1 MSFVPVQEFLIRGWT
16 DSQSGPRQV
25 DILVDREKG
34 TIIAARPSGEV
45 PGCVGGDTVEYDA
58 SVRILPG
65 DVNAHSH
72 PEQSLYTDRVDP
84 SWDLPTWCRNTIY
97 QHSVEM
103 TPAHI
108 YIGCCRAFAHMLL
121 LGVTTAAV
129 SFYCHNRRKNELDR
143 EVIRAARDTGIRLYF
158 GRMHYDIVSSAA
170 YPEKRASQ
178 ESYFESGPEFE
189 AALLDLFAEIGEDP
203 MVAVAP
209 SLHSFHANSLEAIAR
224 GIRLGAELGRL
235 VQFHLS
241 EDEGDVRLCLERYGI
256 RPVQV
261 LDELVRRGEVPG
273 LSHLLASDGIW
284 TDEAEK
290 DLMAERGIYL
300 VLDPRMNRR
309 VKAGRADLPAYLEKR
324 ITLFL
329 GTDGEASNEDLS
341 VEGERQFLRNDFP
354 EVRADVIR
362 ELGRVAFPF
371 PGCPVGLLAPGFGA
385 DLKVV
390 GSSGVKDVYVG
401 GRRVV
406 KEGSLLGIDLGTD
419 VEIPLR
425 KLLAAW

>member
-1 MSFVPVQEFLIRGWT
+1 MPVPELLVRGWT

-25 DILVDREKG
+25 DIVLDQEKG
-34 TIIAARPSGEV
+34 TILSICPSGEM
-45 PGCVGGDTVEYDA
+45 PGSAGGETVEYDA

-72 PEQSLYTDRVDP
+72 PEQSLYVDFVDP
-84 SWDLPTWCRNTIY
+84 AWDLPTWCRNTIY
-97 QHSVEM
+97 RHSVEM
-103 TPAHI
+103 TPEHI
-108 YIGCCRAFAHMLL
+108 YLGCCRAFAHMLL

-129 SFYCHNRRKNELDR
+129 SFYCHNNMKNELDR

-178 ESYFESGPEFE
+178 ESYFETGPQYES
-189 AALLDLFAEIGEDP
+189 ALLDLLAEIGEDP

-209 SLHSFHANSLEAIAR
+209 SLHSFHANSLEAIAG

-241 EDEGDVRLCLERYGI
+241 EDEGDVRLCLKQHGM

-261 LDELVRRGEVPG
+261 LEELLRRGKVPG

-290 DLMAERGIYL
+290 DLMASRGISL
-300 VLDPRMNRR
+300 VLNPRMNDR
-309 VKAGRADLPAYLEKR
+309 VKAGRADLPAYLGR
-324 ITLFL
+324 NIPLYL

-341 VEGERQFLRNDFP
+341 VEGERQFLRAEFP
-354 EVRADVIR
+354 EVSAAEIQA
-362 ELGRVAFPF
+362 LGRSAFSF
-371 PGCPVGLLAPGFGA
+371 PGCPIGCLASGFGA
-385 DLKVV
+385 DLKVA
-390 GSSGVKDVYVG
+390 GPSGIKDVYVG
-401 GRRVV
+401 GRRVL
-406 KEGSLLGIDLGTD
+406 KDGRLLGIDLEKD
-419 VEIPLR
+419 VEDPLK
-425 KLLAAW
+425 KLLSGW